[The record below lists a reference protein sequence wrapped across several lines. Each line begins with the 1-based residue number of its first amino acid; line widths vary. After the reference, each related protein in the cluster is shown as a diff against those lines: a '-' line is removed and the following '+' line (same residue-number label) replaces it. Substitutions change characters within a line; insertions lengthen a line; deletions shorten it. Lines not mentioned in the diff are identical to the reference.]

1 MEQLITDTAS
11 SSSPTLKLNSVAANN
26 FLLLKSSIPGREFSI
41 YQKSSTNPHMKSSI
55 YQQSLIHQEK
65 LKVPT
70 SSPIWIAQCLQI
82 LSSTRKWTIDWPMQT
97 PLIENLERVWNN
109 KNLKNKSQISAC
121 TRSVDVTTLLY
132 AASSGARADTFFSYS
147 SISIQRCLNGIYNI
161 HCCEYFKTW
170 NSSKMRRSPPLR
182 PAA

>member
-1 MEQLITDTAS
+1 
-11 SSSPTLKLNSVAANN
+11 
-26 FLLLKSSIPGREFSI
+26 
-41 YQKSSTNPHMKSSI
+41 MKSGI

-70 SSPIWIAQCLQI
+70 SSPIWIAQSLQI
-82 LSSTRKWTIDWPMQT
+82 LRSTRKWTIDWPMQT
-97 PLIENLERVWNN
+97 PLIENLQTSLEQQESE
-109 KNLKNKSQISAC
+109 KQFKSQISPC

-132 AASSGARADTFFSYS
+132 AASSGARADTIFSYP
-147 SISIQRCLNGIYNI
+147 SISIQRCLNGIHNI

-170 NSSKMRRSPPLR
+170 NSSKMQRSPPLR